1 MRHAVKWLGV
11 TLCALALLPTGS
23 ITAAV
28 KPVNGIGLIDYSRK
42 PDFKVGDW
50 VKYHITGGNMTGDK
64 DDYMVTVLIAGEEDF
79 WGDDAFWVETWT
91 EPKNAPPMGTAT
103 LMSYAI
109 FQDSLPLPRMQLYQ
123 RKSINEADE
132 NGTPIQVV
140 MRRSSGSL
148 KVRTPFDD
156 QVAVDFDTLGQD
168 TVSVPRGTFNC
179 LKVEIRQGKS
189 TTRDFTDSTEYIEVW
204 DKRRGYYNHQIPI
217 TSLAREEIESSY
229 QQRKWRVG
237 RSEEAPPLR
246 YIDRSLG
253 EARLVDFG
261 RNLKSRVLPES
272 MMKSL
277 PRKAAG
283 GAAPK
288 PAPKAGAAKKSG

>member
-1 MRHAVKWLGV
+1 MRRAIKWLGV
-11 TLCALALLPTGS
+11 TLCAAALLPTGS
-23 ITAAV
+23 TTAAV

-42 PDFKVGDW
+42 PEFKVGDW
-50 VKYHITGGNMTGDK
+50 VKYHITGENMTGAK
-64 DDYMVTVLIAGEEDF
+64 DDYMVTLLISGEEDF
-79 WGDDAFWVETWT
+79 WGDESFWVETWT
-91 EPKNAPPMGTAT
+91 EPKDAPPMGAAT

-123 RKSINEADE
+123 RKSVNEADE
-132 NGTPIQVV
+132 NGNPIQVV
-140 MRRSSGSL
+140 MRRSTGSL

-156 QVAVDFDTLGQD
+156 QVAVDFDTLGED
-168 TVSVPRGTFNC
+168 TVSVPRGQFKC

-189 TTRDFTDSTEYIEVW
+189 TTRDFGDSTDYIEVW
-204 DKRRGYYNHQIPI
+204 DKRRGFYNRQIPI
-217 TSLAREEIESSY
+217 TSLVREEIESSY
-229 QQRKWRVG
+229 QQRKWRIG

-246 YIDRSLG
+246 YLDRSLG

-261 RNLKSRVLPES
+261 HGLKSRMLPEH
-272 MMKSL
+272 MQKPL

-288 PAPKAGAAKKSG
+288 PAPKAGAAKKTG

>member
-1 MRHAVKWLGV
+1 MRRAVKWLGV
-11 TLCALALLPTGS
+11 TLCAVALLPAGS
-23 ITAAV
+23 TTAAV

-50 VKYHITGGNMTGDK
+50 VRYHMTGAK

-79 WGDDAFWVETWT
+79 WGDEAFWVETWT
-91 EPKNAPPMGTAT
+91 EPKDAPPMGTAT

-109 FQDSLPLPRMQLYQ
+109 FRDSLPLPRMQLYQ
-123 RKSINEADE
+123 RKSVNEADE
-132 NGTPIQVV
+132 HGNPIQVV

-168 TVSVPRGTFNC
+168 TVSVPRGTYSC

-204 DKRRGYYNHQIPI
+204 DKRRGYYNREIPI

-246 YIDRSLG
+246 YLDRSLG

-261 RNLKSRVLPES
+261 RNLKSRVLPEY
-272 MMKSL
+272 MMKPL

-288 PAPKAGAAKKSG
+288 PPPKAGAAKKSG